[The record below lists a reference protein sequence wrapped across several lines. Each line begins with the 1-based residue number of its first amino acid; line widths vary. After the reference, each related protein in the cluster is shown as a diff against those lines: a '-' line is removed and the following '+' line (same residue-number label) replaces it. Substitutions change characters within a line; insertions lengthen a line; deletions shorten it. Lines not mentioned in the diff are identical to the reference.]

1 MVKLSVII
9 VNYNVKHFLEQCLIS
24 VYNALENIPSEVFV
38 VDNNSVDGSCTMVK
52 ERFPNVKLI
61 ENKKNYGFSYA
72 NNQALKKANGAY
84 ILLLNPDT
92 VVEEDTFSKC
102 INFMDTNPDAGGLSV
117 KMIDGKGRFLPESK
131 RALPTPAV
139 SFYKIFG
146 LSKLFPKS
154 KTFARYHLG
163 HLKNDEINEIEILP
177 GAFMFLRKKAL
188 DQTGLLDETFFMY
201 GEDIDL
207 SYRITLSGFKNYYY
221 PLTTIIHYKGES
233 TKKGSLNYVFVF
245 YQAMIIF
252 AKKHFTKKNARLFSS
267 LINAAI
273 YFRALLSVVSRTFK
287 TLFLPVLDIILFFAA
302 FYFIEPVW
310 EQIKF
315 KGQGSYPDTFL
326 QYIVPGYII
335 IWIVSLWFNGGY
347 SKNLKLKNIVFGIIT
362 GTIIILIF
370 YALLPGDL
378 RFSRALIIIG
388 TFSSLLIAIIT
399 RYISHYLPFM
409 PHKFINNKK
418 VRLVIAGLKDEIE
431 RVKQIIAQT
440 KITPEIAGY
449 VSPENLSDSS
459 YYLGNMEQIE
469 EIIKIH
475 QIDEVVFCAKDIPS
489 HKIINTMLKISGFD
503 IDFKIA
509 QPETLS
515 IIGSNSINTSG
526 DLYTVEI
533 NSIAKEKN
541 IRNKRVF
548 DIASSTL
555 ILIISPFILLLS
567 KNSFNLINNS
577 FKVLLGFKTWVG
589 YYRDDEVKT
598 NHLPKIKKGILTPVI
613 LANTEVHDV
622 TVYNNANMIYAK
634 NYTVWND
641 LKIVLKGFNLLDR
654 A

>member
-24 VYNALENIPSEVFV
+24 VNKALESIPSEVFV

-72 NNQALKKANGAY
+72 NNQAIKKASGAY

-92 VVEEDTFSKC
+92 VVEEDTFTKC
-102 INFMDTNPDAGGLSV
+102 INFMDTNSDAGGLSV

-163 HLKNDEINEIEILP
+163 HLKNDEANEIEILP

-188 DQTGLLDETFFMY
+188 DKAGLLDETFFMY

-221 PLTTIIHYKGES
+221 PQTTIIHYKGES

-252 AKKHFTKKNARLFSS
+252 AKKHFTKKNARLFSY

-273 YFRALLSVVSRTFK
+273 YFRALLSILNRTFK
-287 TLFLPVLDIILFFAA
+287 TLFLPVLDFILFFTA

-310 EQIKF
+310 EQFKF
-315 KGQGSYPDTFL
+315 KGQGNYPDTFL
-326 QYIVPGYII
+326 HYIVPAYIL
-335 IWIVSLWFNGGY
+335 IWILSLWFNGAY
-347 SKNLKLKNIVFGIIT
+347 SKNLKLKNIVSGITT

-370 YALLPGDL
+370 YALLPTEL

-388 TFSSLLIAIIT
+388 TLTSLLIAIIT
-399 RYISHYLPFM
+399 RYISHYMPFM
-409 PHKFINNKK
+409 HHKFINNKK
-418 VRLVIAGLKDEIE
+418 IRLVIAGFKNEIE
-431 RVKQIIAQT
+431 RVKQIITQT
-440 KITPEIAGY
+440 KITPEIVGY
-449 VSPENLSDSS
+449 ISPEHFTGSS
-459 YYLGNMEQIE
+459 YYLGNLEQIE

-489 HKIINTMLKISGFD
+489 NKIINTMLKISGYD

-548 DIASSTL
+548 DITSSTL
-555 ILIISPFILLLS
+555 LLILSPFILLLS

-589 YYRDDEVKT
+589 YYQDMEVSI
-598 NHLPKIKKGILTPVI
+598 NHLPKIKKGILTPDI
-613 LANTEVHDV
+613 LAKTKVHDV

-641 LKIVLKGFNLLDR
+641 LKILLKGINLLDR
-654 A
+654 

>member
-24 VYNALENIPSEVFV
+24 VYKALENIPSEVFV
-38 VDNNSVDGSCTMVK
+38 VDNNSVDGSCTLVK

-221 PLTTIIHYKGES
+221 PQTTIIHYKGES

-326 QYIVPGYII
+326 QYIVPCYII

-459 YYLGNMEQIE
+459 YYLGNLEQIE

-589 YYRDDEVKT
+589 YYRDNEVKT

-613 LANTEVHDV
+613 LANTKVHDV
-622 TVYNNANMIYAK
+622 TVYNTANMIYAK

-641 LKIVLKGFNLLDR
+641 LKILLKGFNLLDR